1 MRREPVT
8 PGPGTDDESEIYER
22 LFAEAKEYV
31 DACRYRVCS
40 TELPFR
46 FLESWI
52 QPVEPDD
59 RDAVRQHALK
69 LSHKKLFR
77 SRVPV
82 DLFTYV
88 YEKRSVPS
96 GRSEG
101 ALMQRRFGQFQLLL
115 RYVSMLYMIRSSDRM
130 RRFDLF
136 DIENYDEL
144 VDRIFADLHD
154 GTLPRVNYRPFL

>member
-59 RDAVRQHALK
+59 RDAVRHSSWA
-69 LSHKKLFR
+69 
-77 SRVPV
+77 
-82 DLFTYV
+82 Y
-88 YEKRSVPS
+88 PS
-96 GRSEG
+96 GRSSRKC
-101 ALMQRRFGQFQLLL
+101 A
-115 RYVSMLYMIRSSDRM
+115 
-130 RRFDLF
+130 
-136 DIENYDEL
+136 
-144 VDRIFADLHD
+144 AC
-154 GTLPRVNYRPFL
+154 